1 MQSQGQ
7 CQVDSLAGGF
17 LFSLA
22 IITVLE
28 LPVHDLTNHR
38 SGHQAKQLQ
47 HAKDGG
53 VQAHCGS
60 LKVLKR
66 REYNQWQKRE

>member
-1 MQSQGQ
+1 MSESVDGKWFRQPKRPGKL
-7 CQVDSLAGGF
+7 DSLAGGF
-17 LFSLA
+17 LFSLS

-47 HAKDGG
+47 HAKDGRI
-53 VQAHCGS
+53 QAH
-60 LKVLKR
+60 
-66 REYNQWQKRE
+66 

>member
-1 MQSQGQ
+1 MSESVNGKWLRQPKRQ
-7 CQVDSLAGGF
+7 CKLGSLAGGF
-17 LFSLA
+17 LFSLSV
-22 IITVLE
+22 ITVLE

-53 VQAHCGS
+53 VQAH
-60 LKVLKR
+60 
-66 REYNQWQKRE
+66 